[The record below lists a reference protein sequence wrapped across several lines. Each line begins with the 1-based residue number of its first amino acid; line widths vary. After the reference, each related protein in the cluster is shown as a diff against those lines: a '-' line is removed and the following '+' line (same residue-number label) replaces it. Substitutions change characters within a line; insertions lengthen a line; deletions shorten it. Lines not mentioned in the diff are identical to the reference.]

1 MSIQIPCP
9 DYVHAVLD
17 ALHAAGHEAY
27 IVGGC
32 VRDSLLGTVP
42 KDWDV
47 TTSALPEQTEAAA
60 LAADLKTFRT
70 GIRHGTIS
78 VLSGG
83 VTVECTTFRVDGDY
97 KDSRHPESVKFT
109 PSLRED
115 LARRDFTI
123 NAMAAKPT
131 ADGWE
136 IIDPFGG
143 QADLCA
149 RVVRCVGNPIKRF
162 GEDALRILR
171 GVRFATRLGFAIE
184 DKTAN
189 AMYASAGGLKN
200 ISRERVRE
208 ELMGILQSPDPEG
221 AVKLMKKRGLLKYVF
236 PHADV
241 TAAAKGVNTLPADQ
255 TLLRLAYLLYDASDE
270 AVHAT
275 TNDLKMSGADAR
287 YVRVLLTLRNQQLES
302 TPLFAREMIAL
313 YGDCALPALALRAYK
328 GEDTGVLADTVR
340 QQLDAG
346 VCVRIADL
354 AVGGADLASVGIPEG
369 REMGNILN
377 ALLAEVMKDPHLNT
391 KDALLALAQ
400 RIYKEDTCIPSP
412 RKGKIN

>member
-1 MSIQIPCP
+1 MSVQIPCP
-9 DYVHAVLD
+9 DYVYAVLD

-32 VRDSLLGTVP
+32 VRDCLLGNIP

-47 TTSALPEQTEAAA
+47 TTSALPDQTEEAA
-60 LAADLKTFRT
+60 LTAGLKTFRT
-70 GIRHGTIS
+70 GIKHGTIS
-78 VLSGG
+78 VLSDG

-115 LARRDFTI
+115 LARRDFSI
-123 NAMAAKPT
+123 NAMAATPT

-136 IIDPFGG
+136 IIDPFDGR
-143 QADLCA
+143 ADLSA
-149 RVVRCVGNPIKRF
+149 RVIRCVGNPIKRF

-241 TAAAKGVNTLPADQ
+241 TTAAKGVNTLPADQ
-255 TLLRLAYLLYDASDE
+255 PLLRLAYLLYDAPDV
-270 AVHAT
+270 AVQST
-275 TNDLKMSGADAR
+275 LSDLKFSGADAR
-287 YVRVLLTLRNQQLES
+287 YVRVLLTLRGEQLEN

-313 YGDCALPALALRAYK
+313 YGDLALPALSLRSYR
-328 GEDTGVLADTVR
+328 GEDTAALAQTV
-340 QQLDAG
+340 QAQLDAG
-346 VCVRIADL
+346 VCVKIADL
-354 AVGGADLASVGIPEG
+354 AVGGADLAAIGIPKG

-377 ALLAEVMKDPHLNT
+377 ALLAEVMKTPELNE
-391 KDALLALAQ
+391 KDALLALAKQ
-400 RIYKEDTCIPSP
+400 IYKE
-412 RKGKIN
+412 K